1 MRPSAAI
8 ARGTRTLGS
17 AAEARTLLAH
27 IRGIEVSALAL
38 AAEFTDAELAAFDA
52 LVQRRLAGEPLQHLT
67 GRAYFAGIEV
77 AVGPGVFIPRPETEL
92 LASWALE
99 RLEEITK
106 DAEHQPVVVE
116 LCAGSGAMSRAL
128 ATQFPAAQYHAVEL
142 SADAAAYLTAN
153 LADTAVQVVVGDM
166 ADALGELDGT
176 VDLLVVNPPYVPV
189 TARADLPRDVLA
201 DPDLALFSGADGLD
215 AIRVVVA
222 SAGRL
227 LRAGGWVGCEH
238 DDAHGV
244 SAPELFTR
252 AGFEEVDDHVDLA
265 GRPRFVVGRR
275 PQLPGRMEPVTTDQS
290 SLEDAQ
296 PDPAAQAQSEAEP
309 LDSAE
314 HGDTVSMAAGETD
327 ELAAGETDELAELAT
342 DAAAEDAGEEVEPEP
357 VAEPEPEPLV
367 VLDIALERERA
378 LNAAADAVAAGQ
390 VIVLPTDTV
399 YGVAADPFSPDAVQR
414 LLDAKQRGRDMPPPV
429 LVAEV
434 AMVRS
439 LSARADDRVTK
450 LGEAFWPGALT
461 LVLAAPDSL
470 RMDLGDR
477 QGTIAVR
484 VPDHDFT
491 RDLLRLTGPLA
502 VSSANVSGRDA
513 ALTIDEAT
521 EQLGGTISVYLDAGV
536 MAGPVPSTIIDLSTD
551 AAALLRAGRLS
562 RDEINA
568 VVPDLLSPEPV
579 VEPSEDE
586 ADAESPVEAEGSQPA
601 VHSDADASDESAQNA
616 TETEVEE
623 ATATGDAAVPPADEA
638 ALPADDAA
646 LPADDAEP
654 PADDAAASDD
664 AAAR

>member
-27 IRGIEVSALAL
+27 IRGVEVSALAL

-296 PDPAAQAQSEAEP
+296 PDPAAQAQPEAEP
-309 LDSAE
+309 LDAAE

-342 DAAAEDAGEEVEPEP
+342 DAAAEDAGDEVEPEP

-601 VHSDADASDESAQNA
+601 VHPDADASDESAQNA

-623 ATATGDAAVPPADEA
+623 ATATGDAAVPPAD
-638 ALPADDAA
+638 
-646 LPADDAEP
+646 DAEP

-664 AAAR
+664 AVAR

>member
-27 IRGIEVSALAL
+27 IRGVEVSALAL

-99 RLEEITK
+99 RLEEIAK
-106 DAEHQPVVVE
+106 DAERQPVVVE

-296 PDPAAQAQSEAEP
+296 PDPAAQAQPEAEP
-309 LDSAE
+309 LDAAE

-342 DAAAEDAGEEVEPEP
+342 DAAAEDAGDEVEPEP

-601 VHSDADASDESAQNA
+601 VHPDADASDESAQNA

-623 ATATGDAAVPPADEA
+623 ATATGDAAVPPAD
-638 ALPADDAA
+638 
-646 LPADDAEP
+646 DAEP

-664 AAAR
+664 AVAR